1 MFEEIIEQ
9 YIKKITEKFDIKGI
23 ILYGSVARGTAKK
36 TSDIDLIVIAS
47 GLPDIQ
53 DRFDFIKIKKPSKLE
68 AVWMTPEELTGM
80 VDAKTGFVV
89 DALLEG
95 KFLKD
100 DGTVTDA
107 KNRLEKSLQRLH
119 AVKLTHG
126 WFIPRDSL
134 NEVISFY

>member
-1 MFEEIIEQ
+1 MFEQIIEQ
-9 YIKKITEKFDIKGI
+9 YIAQITGKFDIKGI

-36 TSDIDLIVIAS
+36 TSDIDMIVVAS
-47 GLPDIQ
+47 GLPELK
-53 DRFDFIKIKKPSKLE
+53 DRFNFIGIKKPSRLE

-95 KFLKD
+95 KVLKD
-100 DGTVTDA
+100 DGTVAAA
-107 KNRLEKSLQRLH
+107 KKRLEESLEKLH

-134 NEVISFY
+134 NEVITFD